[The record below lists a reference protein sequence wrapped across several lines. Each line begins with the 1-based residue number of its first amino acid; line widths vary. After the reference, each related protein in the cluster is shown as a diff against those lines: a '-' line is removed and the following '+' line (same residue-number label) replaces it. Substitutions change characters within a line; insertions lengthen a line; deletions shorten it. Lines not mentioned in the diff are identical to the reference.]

1 MFFFYHIHVKYYNI
15 TVNKH
20 FTQYEVHDEALAFN
34 HLSRP
39 FSLMNGS
46 LTRWTDIFFFN
57 IGRLPL

>member
-1 MFFFYHIHVKYYNI
+1 MKHKSAVKIWFFFYHIHVKYYI

-46 LTRWTDIFFFN
+46 LTR
-57 IGRLPL
+57 